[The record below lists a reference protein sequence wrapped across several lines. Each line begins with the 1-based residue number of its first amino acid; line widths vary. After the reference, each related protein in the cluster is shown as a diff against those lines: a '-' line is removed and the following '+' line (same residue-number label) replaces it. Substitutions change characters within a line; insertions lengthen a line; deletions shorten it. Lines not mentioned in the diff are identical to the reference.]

1 MLARINTNMHSPE
14 RPSRRPH
21 GPRAA
26 CSTPK
31 SGSMTSAKRT
41 HFADIWK
48 AKAGPSSIRTTPPQ
62 ISLPQ
67 YVVSEFP
74 PPPHDHTM
82 LTRTDCVM
90 RYSDADV
97 EQDPLFNLAPEP
109 YIALHPR
116 RYRLKLLEIDP
127 MSASSDEESPFDTMF
142 SFTASPVDSPSYAA
156 TTFGAPRQPSRP
168 APPPSPLSPQSF
180 LSPIGPTIVIEQYGD
195 GDSVDR
201 WMYGGGREPLLT
213 PMVVDHKAPE
223 FWHDTIAQ
231 SDWREVIDRF
241 LQHAE
246 YDDTLFPPT
255 PGPGATFAFPR

>member
-26 CSTPK
+26 CSPK

-48 AKAGPSSIRTTPPQ
+48 AKAGPSMIRTTPPQ
-62 ISLPQ
+62 ISLP
-67 YVVSEFP
+67 
-74 PPPHDHTM
+74 H
-82 LTRTDCVM
+82 
-90 RYSDADV
+90 DADV

-109 YIALHPR
+109 HLALKPR

-127 MSASSDEESPFDTMF
+127 MSASSDEESPFDTLF

-156 TTFGAPRQPSRP
+156 TTFNPRQPSRL
-168 APPPSPLSPQSF
+168 APSPSPSPSPLSPQSPF

-195 GDSVDR
+195 ADSVDR
-201 WMYGGGREPLLT
+201 WMWGGGREPLLT
-213 PMVVDHKAPE
+213 PMVVDHRAPE
-223 FWHDTIAQ
+223 FWHDAVAQ
-231 SDWREVIDRF
+231 SDWREVVDRF

-246 YDDTLFPPT
+246 YDDSLFPPT
-255 PGPGATFAFPR
+255 PAPGATFPR